1 MEQGLN
7 RGLRPRPPLIP
18 RLPPRCGSVYV
29 SLGKRRRRE
38 GGRRREEEEKGG
50 LPQTQRK
57 RWKREG
63 MESGC
68 ADAALWRKT
77 LA

>member
-1 MEQGLN
+1 M
-7 RGLRPRPPLIP
+7 
-18 RLPPRCGSVYV
+18 YV